1 MRLKLLILAIPLLLP
16 LGGCVVHFPLGEN
29 SPSLASQQDSSS
41 PSAESMG
48 QAPTEP
54 STNKV
59 VNGNSA
65 NTPDLPQ

>member
-16 LGGCVVHFPLGEN
+16 LGGCVVHFPLTEN
-29 SPSLASQQDSSS
+29 SPSLASQEDSSE
-41 PSAESMG
+41 PSTESMA

-54 STNKV
+54 STHTV
-59 VNGNSA
+59 VNGNSP